1 MPDTEQPEPTLA
13 PGEGRVAFH
22 QERREAADLRG
33 TEHAAAGEL
42 CIAAKLSFFLL
53 SIAWARTVLVSSRYS
68 SCT

>member
-42 CIAAKLSFFLL
+42 CIAAKLSFF
-53 SIAWARTVLVSSRYS
+53 SAVNSVGTDSPGVFAVL
-68 SCT
+68 